1 MIEKRILRRPE
12 VEKIVGLSRASIY
25 RLMDKDA
32 FPRPVSL
39 GGLRAVG
46 WRSDEI
52 AKWIEDRQ
60 RSGGWK

>member
-1 MIEKRILRRPE
+1 MVEKRILRRPE

-46 WRSDEI
+46 WRSEDIEN
-52 AKWIEDRQ
+52 WIESRE
-60 RSGGWK
+60 SV